1 MWTDVAKF
9 RHFCK
14 IAKVVGLIFEGFSFI
29 ENFKP
34 TEAKYAIG
42 QIVIVGNGQILY
54 E

>member
-1 MWTDVAKF
+1 MTLQQKYKKYLLASMWPDVAKF

-34 TEAKYAIG
+34 TEAI
-42 QIVIVGNGQILY
+42 
-54 E
+54 

>member
-1 MWTDVAKF
+1 MWPDVAKF

-34 TEAKYAIG
+34 TEAI
-42 QIVIVGNGQILY
+42 
-54 E
+54 